1 MMCFE
6 DSWVSLVW
14 RSGSDNNEEGEDDD
28 DDDVDVGKECV
39 GVTSNL
45 TGFEGSCCCDEVE
58 GKETK
63 GFCCWF

>member
-1 MMCFE
+1 MCFE

-14 RSGSDNNEEGEDDD
+14 RSGSDNNEEGEGDN
-28 DDDVDVGKECV
+28 DVDVGKEYV

-45 TGFEGSCCCDEVE
+45 IGFEGCCFCDEVK

-63 GFCCWF
+63 GFC